1 MCSAPSRWQVLQNA
15 RQFGVVMQQ
24 GRVVARSPH
33 FILHAVRWPHLAD
46 APTPRLEESGAGDQ
60 APHLHITRRATSIF
74 PAASAA
80 PAYYGAIVPKRWAR
94 RAVTR
99 NLIKRQIRHVV
110 RIFAPSSS
118 DGLAL
123 VLRLRAAFDPQQFIS
138 ASSAPLRQAVR
149 HELMQVLQ
157 QASQQDWQSLPRLS
171 APPSHTTSI
180 QARVAPS
187 TTQPIAASARQ
198 TTHTQ
203 AAQ

>member
-1 MCSAPSRWQVLQNA
+1 MRSALARWQVLQNA

-33 FILHAVRWPHLAD
+33 FVLHAVRWPHLAD
-46 APTPRLEESGAGDQ
+46 APTPRLEESGVGEQ
-60 APHLHITRRATSIF
+60 ASHTTRRATSIF

-110 RIFAPSSS
+110 GIFAPSAL

-138 ASSAPLRQAVR
+138 ASSAPLRQAAR

>member
-1 MCSAPSRWQVLQNA
+1 MRSAPARWQVLQNA

-33 FILHAVRWPHLAD
+33 FVLHAVRWPHLTD
-46 APTPRLEESGAGDQ
+46 ATASRLEESGAEDQ
-60 APHLHITRRATSIF
+60 APHTTWRTTSIF
-74 PAASAA
+74 PTASAA

-99 NLIKRQIRHVV
+99 NLIKRQIRHVAAAY
-110 RIFAPSSS
+110 IPSSL

-123 VLRLRAAFDPQQFIS
+123 VLRLRAAFDPKQFIS

-171 APPSHTTSI
+171 ASPTHTTST

-187 TTQPIAASARQ
+187 TT
-198 TTHTQ
+198 
-203 AAQ
+203 

>member
-1 MCSAPSRWQVLQNA
+1 MRSSAPARWQVLQNA

-33 FILHAVRWPHLAD
+33 FALHTVRWPHLVDSTAS
-46 APTPRLEESGAGDQ
+46 RLEESGAEDQ
-60 APHLHITRRATSIF
+60 APHTTWRTTSIF
-74 PAASAA
+74 PTASAA

-110 RIFAPSSS
+110 GVFAPSSL

-138 ASSAPLRQAVR
+138 ASSALLRQAVR

-157 QASQQDWQSLPRLS
+157 QASQQDWQLLPRLP
-171 APPSHTTSI
+171 ATPGQANT
-180 QARVAPS
+180 QARTAAS
-187 TTQPIAASARQ
+187 TAKPITASARQ
-198 TTHTQ
+198 ITHTQ
-203 AAQ
+203 SAQ